1 VCACVRAS
9 VTEYDH
15 SGVLDQILHCA
26 CVRASVTEYDHS
38 GVLDQILHCYVDYMY
53 YRSTVHQRT
62 VIYVETTMCY
72 VTELQYCTNSKLLDG
87 ILIEFA
93 VNRLLDKCY
102 CKIYRAMNCNTGA

>member
-1 VCACVRAS
+1 MRACVRPS

-15 SGVLDQILHCA
+15 SGVLLHCYKLIV
-26 CVRASVTEYDHS
+26 CVRPSVTEYDHS
-38 GVLDQILHCYVDYMY
+38 GVLLHCYVDCMY
-53 YRSTVHQRT
+53 YRSTVHKRT
-62 VIYVETTMCY
+62 VIYVETTVCY

>member
-1 VCACVRAS
+1 MRPS

-15 SGVLDQILHCA
+15 SGVLLHCYKLIVCVRA
-26 CVRASVTEYDHS
+26 CVRLFRSMTTLGS
-38 GVLDQILHCYVDYMY
+38 GVLLHCYVDYMY
-53 YRSTVHQRT
+53 YRSTVHKRT
-62 VIYVETTMCY
+62 VIYVETTVCY

>member
-1 VCACVRAS
+1 MRACVRPS
-9 VTEYDH
+9 VPEYDH
-15 SGVLDQILHCA
+15 SRVL
-26 CVRASVTEYDHS
+26 
-38 GVLDQILHCYVDYMY
+38 LHCYVDCMY
-53 YRSTVHQRT
+53 YRSTVHKRT
-62 VIYVETTMCY
+62 AIYVETTVCYVTVALLRGLHVLRTVISVETTVCY